1 MIQTFYL
8 HDETFMGNSVVL
20 YIAQRDGND
29 STEILNLSHI
39 FFFFLR
45 FLGESAKENFIIEGK
60 LKCLGRGQ
68 A

>member
-39 FFFFLR
+39 FFFKI
-45 FLGESAKENFIIEGK
+45 LGGK
-60 LKCLGRGQ
+60 CKGKFYYRGEIKMSR
-68 A
+68 

>member
-29 STEILNLSHI
+29 STEILNLSHN
-39 FFFFLR
+39 FFFFKI
-45 FLGESAKENFIIEGK
+45 LGGK
-60 LKCLGRGQ
+60 CKGKFYYRGEIKMSR
-68 A
+68 